1 MEVVD
6 SYRNPWSFL
15 NFKIIDSTL
24 KNYTRNDLEDGG
36 DSFCSLNR
44 FGYFSIHKC
53 PGFQSHARCFTRWPC
68 AAVASNVF
76 VLRNHALTAAL
87 TSFTASSNGIASM
100 PCRMGNGCFPLCTKI
115 RRSDPMSFAALWNPR
130 SVVGAL
136 DSLISIAQHLPGAN
150 SRTRSISAPA
160 LSCPPDVGQSA
171 LHCQTVSNGFVRCY
185 ELLVAASL
193 YSGNYA
199 SIFQG

>member
-1 MEVVD
+1 MAAILFAALIVSVIFQYINAPD
-6 SYRNPWSFL
+6 SRATPAASL
-15 NFKIIDSTL
+15 
-24 KNYTRNDLEDGG
+24 GG
-36 DSFCSLNR
+36 R
-44 FGYFSIHKC
+44 
-53 PGFQSHARCFTRWPC
+53 T
-68 AAVASNVF
+68 AVASNVIA
-76 VLRNHALTAAL
+76 LRNHALTAAL